1 MKIHVRSRELFREE
15 LSLHKLVNKG
25 CSHMADVRLTL
36 ILANLIHQNV
46 RAQVVVKKEPRHAAE
61 SVTSGGV
68 TRVLNVRYHLNKQL
82 QLMNNHHQLQLT
94 LI

>member
-1 MKIHVRSRELFREE
+1 MYG
-15 LSLHKLVNKG
+15 LHMNILV
-25 CSHMADVRLTL
+25 

-46 RAQVVVKKEPRHAAE
+46 RAQVVVRQEPRHAAE